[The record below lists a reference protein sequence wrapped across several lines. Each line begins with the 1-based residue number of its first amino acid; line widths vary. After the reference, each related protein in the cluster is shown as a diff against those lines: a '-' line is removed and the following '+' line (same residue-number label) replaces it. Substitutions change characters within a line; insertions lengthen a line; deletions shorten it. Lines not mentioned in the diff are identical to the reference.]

1 MLLKYSS
8 CTLLNL
14 CLNKS
19 VIWAF
24 MYGSRVLWWVD
35 LFVCTHTSLIFCAH
49 YPWLSPPPA
58 ALWYVLP
65 VFWMMYLQCF
75 DAVVEGHPACKKLE
89 WWGAGVVICLE
100 QGADLW
106 PSWCHCH
113 SLSLASVKSR
123 LVLPSW
129 YWLTRVVLGK
139 GLFSVC
145 VCSTI
150 VDDVMLALQCI
161 RLHIPKTDSPA
172 GSFRLGA

>member
-1 MLLKYSS
+1 MSGFVCVHTHLWFSVHITHGSVLLRRHCDMYFQYSGWCTFSALTLLLKGIRPVK
-8 CTLLNL
+8 NL
-14 CLNKS
+14 S
-19 VIWAF
+19 GGMRA
-24 MYGSRVLWWVD
+24 
-35 LFVCTHTSLIFCAH
+35 
-49 YPWLSPPPA
+49 WLSV
-58 ALWYVLP
+58 WSKV
-65 VFWMMYLQCF
+65 QTC
-75 DAVVEGHPACKKLE
+75 
-89 WWGAGVVICLE
+89 I
-100 QGADLW
+100 W

-129 YWLTRVVLGK
+129 YWLTWVVLGK